1 MIDDKQNDINTVI
14 KRFNKIL
21 DNGLTFNQ
29 IKDRILFCWHNHI
42 KTFPWEMYKEQND
55 IYNLNLLKSNK
66 TYYHKNLL
74 IKNKI
79 GIVNHNIDTGELT
92 NSPTKFFL
100 EPRASYTLNE
110 FVDYFY
116 EQTNIDKIQNNRKRV
131 SNFFLALLN
140 TYDIDMLLFMTEACI
155 RYTEEEKEIQLNG
168 FNDYQ
173 PYAVRYLKEMKD
185 NRFKSIGV
193 NYVIRNRE
201 LLFN

>member
-1 MIDDKQNDINTVI
+1 MIGDKQDIDSIV
-14 KRFNKIL
+14 KGFNRIL

-29 IKDRILFCWHNHI
+29 VKDTILFCWHNNI
-42 KTFPWEMYKEQND
+42 KTFPWGMYKEQND
-55 IYNLNLLKSNK
+55 IYNTNLIKSDK
-66 TYYHKNLL
+66 VYYHKNLL

-92 NSPTKFFL
+92 NSPTEFFL

-116 EQTNIDKIQNNRKRV
+116 EQTNIDKVQNNRKRV
-131 SNFFLALLN
+131 TNFFLSLLK

-155 RYTEEEKEIQLNG
+155 RYTEEEKEIQLVG

-173 PYAVRYLKEMKD
+173 PYAVRYIKEMKD
-185 NRFKSIGV
+185 NRFKSIGAD
-193 NYVIRNRE
+193 YVIRNRK
-201 LLFN
+201 LLSD